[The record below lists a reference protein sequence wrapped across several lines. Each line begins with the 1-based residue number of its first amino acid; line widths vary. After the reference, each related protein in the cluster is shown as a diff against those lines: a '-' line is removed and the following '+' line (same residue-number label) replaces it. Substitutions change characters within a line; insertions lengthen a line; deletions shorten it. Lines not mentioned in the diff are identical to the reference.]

1 MYQPIKPNHRRA
13 RRCNILW
20 AAAVAHGDVTKPCTI
35 TDLSE
40 TGARLDLIGPI
51 PKGTRIKLI
60 CERFGELHGVVMWCN
75 GLTAGLR
82 FNLGTAEVA
91 RLLSPIVPGMGRR
104 QTAIPPHAIPARPLF
119 GRKARAA

>member
-1 MYQPIKPNHRRA
+1 MYATMRLNKRRA

-20 AAAVAHGDVTKPCTI
+20 AAAIVQGDVTKPCTI

-51 PKGTRIKLI
+51 PRGSRVKLM
-60 CERFGELHGVVMWCN
+60 CENFGELHGVVAWCN
-75 GLTAGLR
+75 GLAAGMR
-82 FNLGTAEVA
+82 FNLSPAEIA
-91 RLLSPIVPGMGRR
+91 RLLTPIVPGMGRR
-104 QTAIPPHAIPARPLF
+104 QPALPSAPVPERRAF